1 MLQGGSGL
9 EFFADV
15 TYFYDYG
22 TRNDYTR
29 AEKLGSVLW
38 KLFRCKST
46 ISSEILSN
54 FATWFRDSPLNLKKI
69 LHDVLGKKK
78 KEEK

>member
-29 AEKLGSVLW
+29 AEKLGSVL
-38 KLFRCKST
+38 
-46 ISSEILSN
+46 
-54 FATWFRDSPLNLKKI
+54 
-69 LHDVLGKKK
+69 
-78 KEEK
+78 